1 MFHVNMFTVTGTSD
15 GVNMVLINGALAA
28 MAPMAVIVWGVLE
41 ARGASHCARQ
51 ALDRV
56 RGLEWVR
63 QVAGTHGR

>member
-1 MFHVNMFTVTGTSD
+1 
-15 GVNMVLINGALAA
+15 MVLINGALAA